1 MIAEIL
7 CRLPAKE
14 VLCCRSV
21 SKPWCALIDGPNFV
35 KLHLKHSMDT
45 SSNLY
50 IILRTTSHVHYMD
63 FEQNL
68 VLNDF
73 VTLKELNHPLM
84 CYNHGIKVLGSVNGL
99 LCISNVVDDIA
110 VWNPSTRKH
119 RVVPFLPIE
128 LKRYFGTKS
137 CSVYVFG
144 FGYDSVRDDY
154 KLVRIAQ
161 FGGGGK
167 RSFESE
173 VKVYSLR
180 KQSWRRIGDMPY
192 CVHYPGANGV
202 FANGALHWVVG
213 ENPESNVANI
223 VVALDLGV
231 EDYREVLQPE
241 YKDKNFYI
249 DLGVL
254 RGCLCFLANFLGER
268 VDVWMMKDYGVK
280 ESWTKLFSVA
290 QYEVIGFL
298 RSLKPLAYSKSGD
311 EVLIE
316 HDNLDL
322 CWYDLKRKQVKN
334 RISGIPYSFEADT
347 FVESLISV
355 SPIRHLDGR
364 TQDEDEDSK
373 DRNKR
378 YAVLN
383 FMLPF
388 FMSIFSSLDVTC
400 YFGLVFVIRDDFL
413 SEGFKLV
420 L

>member
-1 MIAEIL
+1 
-7 CRLPAKE
+7 
-14 VLCCRSV
+14 
-21 SKPWCALIDGPNFV
+21 
-35 KLHLKHSMDT
+35 
-45 SSNLY
+45 
-50 IILRTTSHVHYMD
+50 
-63 FEQNL
+63 
-68 VLNDF
+68 
-73 VTLKELNHPLM
+73 
-84 CYNHGIKVLGSVNGL
+84 
-99 LCISNVVDDIA
+99 
-110 VWNPSTRKH
+110 
-119 RVVPFLPIE
+119 
-128 LKRYFGTKS
+128 
-137 CSVYVFG
+137 
-144 FGYDSVRDDY
+144 
-154 KLVRIAQ
+154 
-161 FGGGGK
+161 
-167 RSFESE
+167 
-173 VKVYSLR
+173 
-180 KQSWRRIGDMPY
+180 
-192 CVHYPGANGV
+192 
-202 FANGALHWVVG
+202 VG

-268 VDVWMMKDYGVK
+268 VDVWMMKEYGVK

-290 QYEVIGFL
+290 QYEVTGFL

-334 RISGIPYSFEADT
+334 RIPGIPYSFEADT

-355 SPIRHLDGR
+355 SPNRHLDGR
-364 TQDEDEDSK
+364 TQDDDEDSK